1 MPRQPFQAKAKPA
14 IARPPVLIILVT
26 HLFLNRLYLHNLLS
40 IFFAVTKIVQIERI
54 KKQLVDF
61 FVPKCSLSCLKDSAN
76 PELGSE
82 PGHRFCQ

>member
-14 IARPPVLIILVT
+14 IARPPVLIICVIY
-26 HLFLNRLYLHNLLS
+26 LFLNRLYIHNLLS

-61 FVPKCSLSCLKDSAN
+61 FVPKCSLSY
-76 PELGSE
+76 
-82 PGHRFCQ
+82 

>member
-26 HLFLNRLYLHNLLS
+26 YLFLNRLYFHNLLS

-61 FVPKCSLSCLKDSAN
+61 FVPKCSLSY
-76 PELGSE
+76 
-82 PGHRFCQ
+82 